1 MKVAPIGF
9 RRVNHVF
16 WTVRDINMAVGSY
29 LKLLGAHVVYEPR
42 LTDVKEIRMSV
53 ADRDYWTSISK
64 SLGLEYRSVL
74 MLGLPDG
81 FRIEFCYVEKNSG
94 ECFAFSTG

>member
-1 MKVAPIGF
+1 
-9 RRVNHVF
+9 
-16 WTVRDINMAVGSY
+16 
-29 LKLLGAHVVYEPR
+29 
-42 LTDVKEIRMSV
+42 MSV

-81 FRIEFCYVEKNSG
+81 FRIEFLR
-94 ECFAFSTG
+94 